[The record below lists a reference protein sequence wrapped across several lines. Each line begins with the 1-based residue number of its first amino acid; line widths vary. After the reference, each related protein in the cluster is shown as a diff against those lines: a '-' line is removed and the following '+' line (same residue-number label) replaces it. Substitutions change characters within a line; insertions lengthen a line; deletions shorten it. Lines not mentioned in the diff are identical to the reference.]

1 MTAFHIFGMCN
12 YAWTWY
18 HPGGPQTVEEIAARF
33 ARELLGG
40 LTGSPEAGAALDE
53 RIAEAITTVRR
64 APGRL
69 PSGGNAVAPSRPAR

>member
-1 MTAFHIFGMCN
+1 MCN

-18 HPGGPQTVEEIAARF
+18 RPDGPQSVEEIAGRF

-40 LTGSPEAGAALDE
+40 LTGPGEADSLDE
-53 RIAEAITTVRR
+53 RIAEAIATVQR

-69 PSGGNAVAPSRPAR
+69 PAGVSLVVGTSGTR